1 MTIAL
6 SKQLET
12 LIEEKIASGRYQS
25 ASEVMSEALRLLE
38 ETERF
43 EAIKLNAL
51 RRDVQ
56 AGLDSGEAMPF
67 DSGFVRTFCYSNGKL

>member
-12 LIEEKIASGRYQS
+12 LIEEKVASGRYQS
-25 ASEVMSEALRLLE
+25 ASEVMTEALRLLE

-43 EAIKLNAL
+43 EAIKLNVL
-51 RRDVQ
+51 RHDIQ
-56 AGLDSGEAMPF
+56 AGLDSGKAMFF
-67 DSGFVRTFCYSNGKL
+67 DKATIRNLAQNR

>member
-12 LIEEKIASGRYQS
+12 LIEEKVASGRYQS
-25 ASEVMSEALRLLE
+25 ASEVMTEALRLLE

-51 RRDVQ
+51 RRDIQ
-56 AGLDSGEAMPF
+56 AGLDSGEPVPF
-67 DSGFVRTFCYSNGKL
+67 DKASIRNLAQNR

>member
-25 ASEVMSEALRLLE
+25 ASEVMQEALRLLE
-38 ETERF
+38 ESERL
-43 EAIKLNAL
+43 EMVKLSGL

-56 AGLDSGEAMPF
+56 AGLDSGEPVPF
-67 DSGFVRTFCYSNGKL
+67 DKEAIRQLAQNR

>member
-6 SKQLET
+6 SKQLEM

-43 EAIKLNAL
+43 EAIKLSAL

-56 AGLDSGEAMPF
+56 AGLDSDEPVPF
-67 DSGFVRTFCYSNGKL
+67 DKETIRNLAQNR

>member
-25 ASEVMSEALRLLE
+25 ASEVMQEALRLLE
-38 ETERF
+38 ESERL
-43 EAIKLNAL
+43 EMVKLSAL
-51 RRDVQ
+51 RRDIQ
-56 AGLDSGEAMPF
+56 AGLDSGEPVPF
-67 DSGFVRTFCYSNGKL
+67 DKEAIRQLAQNR

>member
-6 SKQLET
+6 SKQLEM

-25 ASEVMSEALRLLE
+25 ALEVMTEALRLLE

-51 RRDVQ
+51 RHDIQ
-56 AGLDSGEAMPF
+56 AGLDSGEAVPF
-67 DSGFVRTFCYSNGKL
+67 DKATIRNLAQNC

>member
-6 SKQLET
+6 SKQLEQ
-12 LIEEKIASGRYQS
+12 LIEEKVQSGRYQS

-38 ETERF
+38 ENERF
-43 EAIKLNAL
+43 EFAKLSAL

-56 AGLDSGEAMPF
+56 AGLDSGEAVPF
-67 DSGFVRTFCYSNGKL
+67 DKAAIRKLAQND

>member
-6 SKQLET
+6 SKQLEQ
-12 LIEEKIASGRYQS
+12 LIEEKVQSGRYQS

-38 ETERF
+38 ENERF
-43 EAIKLNAL
+43 EFTKLSAL

-56 AGLDSGEAMPF
+56 AGLDSGEAVPF
-67 DSGFVRTFCYSNGKL
+67 DKAAIRKLAQND

>member
-43 EAIKLNAL
+43 EAMKLNAL
-51 RRDVQ
+51 RRDIQ
-56 AGLDSGEAMPF
+56 AGLDSGEPVPF
-67 DSGFVRTFCYSNGKL
+67 DKASIRNLAQNR

>member
-12 LIEEKIASGRYQS
+12 LIEEKVASGRYQS
-25 ASEVMSEALRLLE
+25 ASEVMTEALRLLE

-43 EAIKLNAL
+43 EAIKLGAL
-51 RRDVQ
+51 HHDIQ
-56 AGLDSGEAMPF
+56 AGLDSGEPVPF
-67 DSGFVRTFCYSNGKL
+67 DKATIRNLAQNR

>member
-6 SKQLET
+6 SKQLEQ
-12 LIEEKIASGRYQS
+12 LIEEKVQSGRYQS

-38 ETERF
+38 ENERF
-43 EAIKLNAL
+43 EFTKLSAL

-56 AGLDSGEAMPF
+56 AGLDSGEAVPF
-67 DSGFVRTFCYSNGKL
+67 DKAAIRKLAQKD

>member
-6 SKQLET
+6 SKQLEM

-51 RRDVQ
+51 RHDIQ
-56 AGLDSGEAMPF
+56 AGLDSGEPAPF
-67 DSGFVRTFCYSNGKL
+67 DKATIRNLAQNR

>member
-12 LIEEKIASGRYQS
+12 LIEEKVASGRYQS
-25 ASEVMSEALRLLE
+25 ASEVMTEALRLLE
-38 ETERF
+38 EIERF

-51 RRDVQ
+51 RHDIQ
-56 AGLDSGEAMPF
+56 AGLDSGEPVPF
-67 DSGFVRTFCYSNGKL
+67 DKATIRNLAQNH

>member
-25 ASEVMSEALRLLE
+25 ASEVMQEALRLLE
-38 ETERF
+38 ESERL
-43 EAIKLNAL
+43 ELVKLSAL

-56 AGLDSGEAMPF
+56 AGLDSGEPVPF
-67 DSGFVRTFCYSNGKL
+67 NKETIRQLAQNR